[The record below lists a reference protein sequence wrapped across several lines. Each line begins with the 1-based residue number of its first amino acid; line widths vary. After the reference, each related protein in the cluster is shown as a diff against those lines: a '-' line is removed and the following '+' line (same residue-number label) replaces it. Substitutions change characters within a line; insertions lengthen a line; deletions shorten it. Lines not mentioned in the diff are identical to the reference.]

1 MESKESKQILR
12 FGPSFLRDEK
22 YCKKRVRRK
31 IEKRER
37 IWLNNE
43 VENWCLNEKGNY
55 EERIR
60 DKIRR
65 QSSPFLA
72 SGKEAIAVTLWR
84 N

>member
-1 MESKESKQILR
+1 M
-12 FGPSFLRDEK
+12 
-22 YCKKRVRRK
+22 
-31 IEKRER
+31 
-37 IWLNNE
+37 NNIE

-72 SGKEAIAVTLWR
+72 SGKEAMAVTLWR